1 MEKIKLKIKQN
12 PNPRAH
18 RVLFDPNSPF
28 KPKQVKSPLEY
39 QRNPKHR
46 NKGNHDE

>member
-1 MEKIKLKIKQN
+1 MKIKLKQKQN

-18 RVLFDPNSPF
+18 IILFQANSPF
-28 KPKQVKSPLEY
+28 RPKQVKSPLEY

-46 NKGNHDE
+46 KQGENDE